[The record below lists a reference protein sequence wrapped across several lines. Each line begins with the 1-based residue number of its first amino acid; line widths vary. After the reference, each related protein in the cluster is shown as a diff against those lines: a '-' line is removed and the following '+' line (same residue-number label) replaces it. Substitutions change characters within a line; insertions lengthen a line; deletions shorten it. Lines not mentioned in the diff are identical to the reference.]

1 MKAKMRALIV
11 LVLLNILL
19 AGAIAIL
26 LTMPGKEA
34 ALQENATVYEV
45 TDLSASQI
53 MAVKV
58 ENENAAYAIMQNGPN
73 IELISTLKGE
83 WDQTQLRAFIYAAGH
98 ISGSRKV
105 EEEAAFG
112 NYGMADPRSSIAIF
126 LSDGTEKYYRV
137 LARNPLDQG
146 SYFYSEE
153 DNAIF
158 LVAQDVADL
167 FLRTEKDFLR
177 HTVFSITT
185 EDEFAGVDKIAV
197 KYFGKG
203 RDYIVEKKQQGYYLT
218 SPSFIRLPQERVAGD
233 LFGSILGL
241 YADEIVAAQADLHTY
256 GLDQPDMQMQITV
269 NDRIQTAVFRME
281 DNNVCLMAQ
290 PNGTTVYRLDADP
303 VLMLMQDYT
312 TLLGSSIVTYAAGDL
327 SDLTLTRGDKLIYI
341 EFALGGASIAANA
354 VERQLSAGEIAL
366 LMQAVN
372 RVPPVGEL
380 SGNTAAAPAITM
392 TANFLSGLKETVEF
406 IPVTED
412 VYAVSINGAADFAT
426 SAQAVL
432 TLYSVAD
439 SLASSEGENE

>member
-1 MKAKMRALIV
+1 M
-11 LVLLNILL
+11 
-19 AGAIAIL
+19 
-26 LTMPGKEA
+26 
-34 ALQENATVYEV
+34 
-45 TDLSASQI
+45 
-53 MAVKV
+53 
-58 ENENAAYAIMQNGPN
+58 
-73 IELISTLKGE
+73 TL
-83 WDQTQLRAFIYAAGH
+83 
-98 ISGSRKV
+98 
-105 EEEAAFG
+105 
-112 NYGMADPRSSIAIF
+112 
-126 LSDGTEKYYRV
+126 
-137 LARNPLDQG
+137 
-146 SYFYSEE
+146 
-153 DNAIF
+153 
-158 LVAQDVADL
+158 
-167 FLRTEKDFLR
+167 
-177 HTVFSITT
+177 
-185 EDEFAGVDKIAV
+185 
-197 KYFGKG
+197 
-203 RDYIVEKKQQGYYLT
+203 
-218 SPSFIRLPQERVAGD
+218 PSFIRLPQERVAGD
-233 LFGSILGL
+233 LFGSILRL

-354 VERQLSAGEIAL
+354 VERQLAAGEIAL
-366 LMQAVN
+366 LMQAAN

-412 VYAVSINGAADFAT
+412 VYAVSINGTADFAT
-426 SAQAVL
+426 SAQAVFN
-432 TLYSVAD
+432 LYSVAD